1 MKTTSLFCAT
11 GAILLLAAASNAAA
25 DDLEKMAG
33 KWSAKKTTDEGQ
45 SYTQTI
51 EIKKDKLVF
60 RIAGSD
66 GATRLYATGDVKV
79 EKLGPFNIMKVTNI
93 KAGQSEAEMNPVD
106 DDRTLIYQL
115 GDDTWTIA
123 SDFDRERRSPPS
135 LAVYRRLE
143 K

>member
-1 MKTTSLFCAT
+1 M
-11 GAILLLAAASNAAA
+11 GAILLLTAASNAAA
-25 DDLEKMAG
+25 DDLEKLAG
-33 KWSAKKTTDEGQ
+33 KWSAKRTADDGQ

-66 GATRLYATGDVKV
+66 GATRLYATGDAKV
-79 EKLGPFNIMKVTNI
+79 EKLGPFSILKVTNI
-93 KAGQSEAEMNPVD
+93 KAGQSETETNPVD

-115 GDDTWTIA
+115 SDDTWTVA
-123 SDFDRERRSPPS
+123 SDFDRERRRPPS
-135 LAVYRRLE
+135 LDVYKRLE